1 MQSNDPQTNP
11 DHIEEYRTRGSSII
25 SSMASSVTH
34 SESRVAEEDNELAS
48 QHDWTH
54 EHIVCTP
61 ENRANTPDIFD
72 DVLFL
77 ETRYLDRGRTEGCI
91 AGLEKG
97 RQDGE
102 NMGHTYGTN
111 YGEEIGFY
119 LGFVDSWLQLTYS
132 ELLVSSQLEDSRD
145 TDGSDASS
153 SITSIPPLP
162 VPADLAPFHTH
173 IASLPPRPRRTL
185 LLLASLRARLPLVS
199 VDSADEEAMNRVE
212 TLRARFKG
220 LASRLGLSETL
231 GLSKQ
236 DVLGF

>member
-1 MQSNDPQTNP
+1 
-11 DHIEEYRTRGSSII
+11 
-25 SSMASSVTH
+25 
-34 SESRVAEEDNELAS
+34 
-48 QHDWTH
+48 
-54 EHIVCTP
+54 
-61 ENRANTPDIFD
+61 
-72 DVLFL
+72 VLFL

-119 LGFVDSWLQLTYS
+119 LGFVDSWLQLTLVSEFEKAQAYCPALASMNALKACHTYS